1 MLLYPISD
9 GMIVCCGC
17 RMMAVVEKGVSGC
30 RMGVGCSTALVAG
43 VEWRWL
49 QGRYRLQDGG
59 GCMSGDGCRVGM
71 QWLQDSGGCRGS
83 GCRDG

>member
-30 RMGVGCSTALVAG
+30 RMGVDCSTALVAG
-43 VEWRWL
+43 VEMVA
-49 QGRYRLQDGG
+49 GAI
-59 GCMSGDGCRVGM
+59 
-71 QWLQDSGGCRGS
+71 
-83 GCRDG
+83 